1 MRRKV
6 ITTVV
11 TFSTTTAA
19 MKMEKTARESEFQG
33 RLIPIPSEISAQC
46 GLAWKCVEQSEEETE
61 DFLKKKELAWDG
73 IYRVLVYS
81 GYCLLY
87 VTKQKFL
94 KIFAFLLLNNW

>member
-19 MKMEKTARESEFQG
+19 MKMEKTARESEFSG

-46 GLAWKCVEQSEEETE
+46 GLAWKCVEHDSGGLERTWAPVFLPEMYLR
-61 DFLKKKELAWDG
+61 DF
-73 IYRVLVYS
+73 
-81 GYCLLY
+81 
-87 VTKQKFL
+87 
-94 KIFAFLLLNNW
+94 

>member
-19 MKMEKTARESEFQG
+19 MKMERTARKSEFPG

-61 DFLKKKELAWDG
+61 NFLKKKELAWDG
-73 IYRVLVYS
+73 IYRVLV
-81 GYCLLY
+81 
-87 VTKQKFL
+87 
-94 KIFAFLLLNNW
+94 

>member
-1 MRRKV
+1 MRKKV

-19 MKMEKTARESEFQG
+19 MKMEKTAKEAEFPG

-61 DFLKKKELAWDG
+61 NFLKKKELAWDG
-73 IYRVLVYS
+73 IYRVLV
-81 GYCLLY
+81 
-87 VTKQKFL
+87 
-94 KIFAFLLLNNW
+94 

>member
-11 TFSTTTAA
+11 TFSTTTA
-19 MKMEKTARESEFQG
+19 KESEFPG

-61 DFLKKKELAWDG
+61 NFLKKKELAWDG
-73 IYRVLVYS
+73 IYRVLV
-81 GYCLLY
+81 
-87 VTKQKFL
+87 
-94 KIFAFLLLNNW
+94 

>member
-19 MKMEKTARESEFQG
+19 MKMERTAKESEFPG

-61 DFLKKKELAWDG
+61 NFLKK
-73 IYRVLVYS
+73 R
-81 GYCLLY
+81 
-87 VTKQKFL
+87 
-94 KIFAFLLLNNW
+94 NWPGMASIVFWYKTDIVCCM

>member
-6 ITTVV
+6 IATVV

-19 MKMEKTARESEFQG
+19 MKMEKMARKSEFPG

-61 DFLKKKELAWDG
+61 NFLKKKELAWDG
-73 IYRVLVYS
+73 IYRVLV
-81 GYCLLY
+81 
-87 VTKQKFL
+87 
-94 KIFAFLLLNNW
+94 

>member
-61 DFLKKKELAWDG
+61 DFLEKKGTGLGWHLPCSG
-73 IYRVLVYS
+73 IKRILFVVCNKAEIFENFRYF
-81 GYCLLY
+81 Y
-87 VTKQKFL
+87 VE
-94 KIFAFLLLNNW
+94 